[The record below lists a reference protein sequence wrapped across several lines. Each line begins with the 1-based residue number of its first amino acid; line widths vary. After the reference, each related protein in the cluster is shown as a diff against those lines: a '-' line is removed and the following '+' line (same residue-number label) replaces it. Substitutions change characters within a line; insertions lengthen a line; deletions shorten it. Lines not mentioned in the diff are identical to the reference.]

1 VSSDTSPPSGY
12 QLETP
17 ARTGGAAGGA
27 VTGQQLPASVR
38 QQPAAVR
45 QQPASPSWL
54 QVIGT
59 TIRLWF
65 RRRVLRVPDSGKI
78 SRARRAGLAA
88 ALIIVVVAAAGGIAA
103 AVMLPARMSGAGGGN
118 QRPTVRPTLT
128 PAQAAVAA
136 AALANGRAAAIWVA
150 DHVAHGLVIGCD
162 PATCAA
168 ILGAGYP
175 TGGQLILPVILRQG
189 VSLPGPGSVI
199 VATTAVRSLYG
210 PQLVS
215 GAPAVIAA
223 FGSGAAAVQVRVAVA
238 GGPQAYSQAARRAM
252 SARRRAGHKLLQQ
265 PNLHARAVA
274 RKDLGSGLVDPRLT
288 AVLRRLAGRY
298 PVFIVRFGD
307 AGPLAGRTVPFRM
320 VEIAVPATQAAY
332 RIASEVAGMRK
343 LLRRLPAPDRPE
355 LLPVRKVHGKRVLE
369 LRFPAPSPF

>member
-27 VTGQQLPASVR
+27 VTGQQLPAAVR

-45 QQPASPSWL
+45 QQPAPPSWL

-65 RRRVLRVPDSGKI
+65 RRRVLHVPDSGKI

-162 PATCAA
+162 PASCAA

-175 TGGQLILPVILRQG
+175 TGGQLILRQG

-265 PNLHARAVA
+265 PNLQARAVA

-369 LRFPAPSPF
+369 LTFPAPSPF